1 VINILCTYQ
10 QALRLK
16 LLHHSHTRLQHSHAA
31 ISRRHVITAQSP
43 ALVNHDKAGET
54 VAASDVEVGEV
65 VRGGHFERASA
76 QAGVNGS
83 VRDNWHTPVGQWNS
97 HELIDPLCLGGI
109 GRVYSHSNVAK
120 DSLGSGGGHQEE
132 LLLRGG

>member
-1 VINILCTYQ
+1 M
-10 QALRLK
+10 
-16 LLHHSHTRLQHSHAA
+16 
-31 ISRRHVITAQSP
+31 P
-43 ALVNHDKAGET
+43 AGEWDEEEEDGE
-54 VAASDVEVGEV
+54 VGAAAEGAADVEVGEV
-65 VRGGHFERASA
+65 VRGGHFERAST

-109 GRVYSHSNVAK
+109 GRVYSHSNVAE